1 MKALFVVNPA
11 AGKGIGLDLIKSFEP
26 IIQERI
32 PYEIVCTGAKGEAT
46 EIVRRYTL
54 QDDYLIFAVGGDG
67 TINEVVN
74 GIVGSKSSLA
84 ILPTGSGNDF
94 VRSLYEQYTLEELLM
109 ALIEGKDQNIDVM
122 QINEKY
128 FLNITSVGLD
138 ADVVYNASYYKKKKF
153 IKGDMAYVISLI
165 KTVLGPK
172 GTYAKVM
179 IDGRLVCD
187 ESILLLAAANGSF
200 YGGGIH
206 MVPTAKVNDGLV
218 DICLI
223 RETRLRKLLKLV
235 PSLIKAKHTEAK
247 EVEIYHAKEILI
259 EARDGCRVNI
269 DGEIVSSQKIGMKV
283 IPNGIKVRVPYRNL
297 IS

>member
-11 AGKGIGLDLIKSFEP
+11 AGKGRGLALIKSFEP
-26 IIQERI
+26 IIQEKI

-54 QDDYLIFAVGGDG
+54 QDDYLVFAVGGDG

-94 VRSLYEQYTLEELLM
+94 VRSLYEQYTLEELLI

-122 QINEKY
+122 QINERY

-179 IDGRLVCD
+179 IDGSLVCD

-206 MVPTAKVNDGLV
+206 MVPTAKVNDGLA

-283 IPNGIKVRVPYRNL
+283 IPNGIKVRVPHRNL